1 VKRIEFDHPGGPDV
15 LKLVDRDTPA
25 PGPGEL
31 LVALG
36 ASGVNFLDTA
46 QRAGYIPVELPF
58 APGGEGAGTVQ
69 AVGEGAGQ
77 FKVGDRVAWFGQ
89 SASYADHATVPA
101 DAVVAVPGGVDD
113 ETAAAMMLQPFTAHY
128 LADSTWPIQPGDVA
142 LVHAAAGGVGQYLTQ
157 IIKLRGGRVIATV
170 STAEKARIARER
182 GADDVIIYRNGE
194 FADETLRLLGG
205 RGVDVVFD
213 GVGRDTFAGGLAVL
227 RTRGMLISYGQSSGA
242 VPPVDLMDLNA
253 NGSLYVTSP
262 NPFSYLQ
269 KPGELAGRFQDLF
282 GWLAAGQLTVH
293 IGARYPLADAAQA
306 HDDLQN
312 RRSAGKLLLIP
323 GR

>member
-1 VKRIEFDHPGGPDV
+1 MKRIEFDHPGGPEV
-15 LKLVDRDTPA
+15 LKLVERATPT

-36 ASGVNFLDTA
+36 ASGVNYLDTMY
-46 QRAGYIPVELPF
+46 RAGYIPAELPF
-58 APGGEGAGTVQ
+58 APGGEGAGSVR
-69 AVGEGAGQ
+69 AVGDGVEQ

-89 SASYADHATVPA
+89 SASYADHAIVPA
-101 DAVVAVPGGVDD
+101 NAVVPVPDGIDD
-113 ETAAAMMLQPFTAHY
+113 ATAAAMMLQPFTAHY
-128 LADSTWPIQPGDVA
+128 LANSTWPIQPGDVA

-170 STAEKARIARER
+170 STEEKAKIARER
-182 GADDVIIYRNGE
+182 GADDVIIYHNGE
-194 FADETLRLLGG
+194 FADETLKLLGG

-213 GVGRDTFAGGLAVL
+213 GVGKDTFAGGLAVL
-227 RTRGMLISYGQSSGA
+227 RTRGMLISYGQSSGV
-242 VPPVDLMDLNA
+242 VPPVDLMDLNN

-262 NPFSYLQ
+262 NPFSYMQ
-269 KPGELAGRFQDLF
+269 KPGELVGRFQELF
-282 GWLAAGQLTVH
+282 GWLAAGKLDVH

-323 GR
+323 